1 MIEKG
6 DKKIIRAW
14 TFYDWAN
21 SVYPLVITTAI
32 FPIFYVVQTG
42 KIGTGPNHDLIRF
55 FGLKLKTPRFFAG
68 IRASFLLVSILSPLL
83 SGIADYAGSKKRF
96 LQFFCYLVHCLVR
109 LFTSLIR
116 QNWSY
121 MSSF

>member
-1 MIEKG
+1 MLMITKG

-32 FPIFYVVQTG
+32 FPVLFETVTSVKDADCNVVSDLVNFFGTPIKNTVLYSYVV
-42 KIGTGPNHDLIRF
+42 
-55 FGLKLKTPRFFAG
+55 A
-68 IRASFLLVSILSPLL
+68 ASFLVVCFASPLL

-96 LQFFCYLVHCLVR
+96 L
-109 LFTSLIR
+109 
-116 QNWSY
+116 
-121 MSSF
+121 